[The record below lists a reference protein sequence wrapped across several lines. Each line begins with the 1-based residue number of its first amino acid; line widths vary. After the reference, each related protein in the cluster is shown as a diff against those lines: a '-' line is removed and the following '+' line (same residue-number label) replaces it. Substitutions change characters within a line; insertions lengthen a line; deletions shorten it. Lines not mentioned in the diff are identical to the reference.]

1 MPLRSSRSS
10 AFRRFRHGSALML
23 TVSLC
28 VGCSPS
34 PRAPT
39 PSYLHIS
46 PAILVL
52 AQQAEI
58 TRLERHDPTVLS
70 TPDERVDRHAR
81 LDLVIE
87 YRGRARAA
95 LAALRAVGAR
105 VVSHPAEGHWIEAWV
120 PARHVASLA
129 RIPGVVAVRFP
140 SRAHGRI

>member
-1 MPLRSSRSS
+1 MHHRFSRSS
-10 AFRRFRHGSALML
+10 GVRLCVPTLLL

-28 VGCSPS
+28 AGCSPS

-58 TRLERHDPTVLS
+58 ARLERHDPAMLS
-70 TPDERVDRHAR
+70 TPEERVDRHAR
-81 LDLVIE
+81 LDLVLE
-87 YRGRARAA
+87 YRGRARTV
-95 LAALRAVGAR
+95 LEALRAVGAH
-105 VVSHPAEGHWIEAWV
+105 VVAHPVQAHWIEAWV